1 MADIA
6 ELIDRQGF
14 VLVPGIAAAEEIEA
28 LKSLFSNAD
37 MARAERAGQTFGA
50 RNLLKLPEVERF
62 SASSKLANYLRPLL
76 GANFRATRGIFFDKT
91 EGANWPVL
99 WHQDLSLAVKE
110 KCDLPGWTLWS
121 LKRGVPHVQP
131 PAGVLA
137 RMITV
142 RLHLDDCPAENG
154 ALRVIP
160 GSHQDG
166 KLSRGL
172 IQEMMSGKADTV
184 TALAGDA
191 LLMRPLLLHASSA
204 ALLPHHRRVLHIEFA
219 PADLLPPELDWA
231 EGS

>member
-1 MADIA
+1 MTDIA

-14 VLVPGIAAAEEIEA
+14 VLVPAIAAAGEIEA
-28 LKSLFSNAD
+28 LKLLFSSAD

-50 RNLLKLPEVERF
+50 RNLLRLPEVESF
-62 SASSKLANYLRPLL
+62 AASSKLANYLRPLL
-76 GANFRATRGIFFDKT
+76 DGEFRATRGIFFDKT

-110 KCDLPGWTLWS
+110 KRDLPEWTTWS
-121 LKRGVPHVQP
+121 VKRGVPHVQP
-131 PAGVLA
+131 PASVLA

-166 KLSRGL
+166 KLPRDL
-172 IQEMMSGKADTV
+172 IQQMTSGEADVV

-191 LLMRPLLLHASSA
+191 LFMRPLLLHASSA
-204 ALLPHHRRVLHIEFA
+204 AQLPRHRRVLHIEFA
-219 PADLLPPELDWA
+219 PADLLPPGLEWA
-231 EGS
+231 EAS